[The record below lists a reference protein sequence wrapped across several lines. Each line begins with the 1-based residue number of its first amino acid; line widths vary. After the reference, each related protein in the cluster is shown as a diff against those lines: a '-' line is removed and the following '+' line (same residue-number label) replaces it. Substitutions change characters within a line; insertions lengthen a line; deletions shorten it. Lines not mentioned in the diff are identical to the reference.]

1 MGRIACCQT
10 DPTGKVEMN
19 DDKRIPIRDKATGAI
34 RYSEPFRQ
42 NVPSEPNPSTQ
53 VNRSNTPFGAE
64 LADTVQ
70 QIQPTRSDAID
81 VGAFS
86 NKGASPKIKP
96 KTEITTLEQFLIQ
109 AYALKGRRISVKK
122 KVLQD
127 ISPNLY
133 IPVERLVDLQ
143 KLVKDDKPFCV
154 PRQILLA
161 VSEIEGFPAIKEAL
175 KKFVMEVMLSH
186 RIFKND
192 KLASAIRNLP
202 DAPLPQTALKLVME
216 VALEKEA
223 PEENAGDKNAGEK
236 SARKAVNPEEI
247 KINAVNCLVVWFAV
261 SRHLS
266 LEDVTEA
273 LNEAVWSP
281 AGRTANSNITKLRAL
296 TEIEKAEGVGLACE
310 MYKRR
315 AIAYIE
321 DAVRAST
328 EVNGLRASLSDAQ
341 QLFEQTNSELRNT
354 KHVLENLQKESAEEI
369 ATLHQTN
376 ETQAVHLRDDLEQ
389 QRSRVLR
396 RLVAVVDML
405 DIGLSALQSPEPRIH
420 VIRDRVEI
428 VIDSLRIEI
437 IKLREG

>member
-1 MGRIACCQT
+1 M
-10 DPTGKVEMN
+10 
-19 DDKRIPIRDKATGAI
+19 
-34 RYSEPFRQ
+34 
-42 NVPSEPNPSTQ
+42 
-53 VNRSNTPFGAE
+53 
-64 LADTVQ
+64 
-70 QIQPTRSDAID
+70 
-81 VGAFS
+81 
-86 NKGASPKIKP
+86 
-96 KTEITTLEQFLIQ
+96 
-109 AYALKGRRISVKK
+109 
-122 KVLQD
+122 
-127 ISPNLY
+127 
-133 IPVERLVDLQ
+133 
-143 KLVKDDKPFCV
+143 
-154 PRQILLA
+154 
-161 VSEIEGFPAIKEAL
+161 
-175 KKFVMEVMLSH
+175 
-186 RIFKND
+186 
-192 KLASAIRNLP
+192 
-202 DAPLPQTALKLVME
+202 
-216 VALEKEA
+216 
-223 PEENAGDKNAGEK
+223 
-236 SARKAVNPEEI
+236 
-247 KINAVNCLVVWFAV
+247 NCLVVWFAV

-428 VIDSLRIEI
+428 VIDSLRTEI